1 MTYVN
6 TSDNPS
12 GAARTVTIVT
22 NDGTDNSIAATD
34 TINVTPVNDAP
45 VVTAG
50 HTLNYTENQAATAI
64 DPLITVSDVDSA
76 NLASATVQITG
87 NYVNGQDVLAFTNQ
101 NGITGSF
108 NAGTGTLTLTGS
120 ASVANYQTALA
131 SVTYVNTSDN
141 PSGLARTVTIVTNDG
156 AANSVAATDTINV
169 TPVNDAPV
177 VTAGHTLAYTEND
190 PATAI
195 DTAITVSDVDSANL
209 ASATV
214 QITGNYVNGQDVL
227 AFTNQNGITGSFNA
241 GTGTLTLT
249 GSSSVANYQT
259 ALDSVTYSNTSD
271 DPSGASPHRHHH
283 YQ

>member
-1 MTYVN
+1 TP
-6 TSDNPS
+6 SDNGNTGS
-12 GAARTVTIVT
+12 GGALSDA
-22 NDGTDNSIAATD
+22 DSF

-64 DPLITVSDVDSA
+64 DPAITVSDVDSA

-87 NYVNGQDVLAFTNQ
+87 NYVNGEDVLGFTNQ

-108 NAGTGTLTLTGS
+108 NAATGILTLTGS
-120 ASVANYQTALA
+120 SSVANYQTALA
-131 SVTYVNTSDN
+131 SVTYVNNSDN
-141 PSGLARTVTIVTNDG
+141 PSGAARTVTIITNDG

-177 VTAGHTLAYTEND
+177 ATAGHTLAYTENQA
-190 PATAI
+190 ATAI

-227 AFTNQNGITGSFNA
+227 GFTTQNGITGSFNA
-241 GTGTLTLT
+241 ATGTLSLT
-249 GSSSVANYQT
+249 GSSHVAK
-259 ALDSVTYSNTSD
+259 S
-271 DPSGASPHRHHH
+271 H
-283 YQ
+283 